1 MYLNKL
7 NNININKILVNTEFT
22 KNNLFYIL
30 DDFKEL
36 VNEKKIFLTLS
47 AWSYPIYNGGGE
59 LWLYDISK
67 KMNDIV
73 YNSIMITFKNKN
85 NENFEKLNIIKE
97 EKTTIIQMV
106 YDEIDII
113 KLIKFLNPFC
123 VHHQGLNRIE
133 YMKLCNVLNIP
144 FVSGFC
150 FWQDILSI
158 DENYFNVNI
167 LENKKIKKS
176 KKFLNVYNCV
186 DFLYCASKFVND
198 VIIKFHGIEDIQT
211 IETITFNLKK
221 VEKEN
226 PKYITIININYY
238 KGGWLLI
245 DLLNK
250 LDMECSF
257 LLIDSEPNDEK
268 FNEELEK
275 VIINRKEKFV
285 NSNVVLIK
293 KKIDD
298 MNKIY
303 KQTKILLIG
312 SLVDETFC
320 RVAYEGLINKIPIIS
335 TNNGNLK
342 YLLNGYADFVD
353 ESVNNWIKKITEIYN
368 DDVYLNSMS
377 NREIQNNL
385 SEESIFNKFHE
396 NIKNVKLKKICELK
410 KRNVGI
416 FVPWADQGLGIQGRE
431 YYIELI
437 KKKYK
442 VFVFSYKP
450 YNSTNQNLL
459 LQTNFN
465 EWDFPNVIYYD
476 VFRENVKLNHIVD
489 FIHKTNISTIIIPE
503 ICFNHIFH
511 ISTLFKL
518 FGVKIIAIPNIEIIK
533 YTEIYKY
540 DIFDVVLCNNKSTT
554 NILNKI
560 KIPTKIDYLGFCLNH
575 PFVKIKKN
583 KIEKNNDIIEFYC
596 CGGFNSFIRK
606 HINHICDVFND
617 FEKVKLYV
625 YIQET
630 ELKNKINN
638 KYNDNII
645 FIFENYDY
653 FNVMKMHRKHD
664 IFIHMGSHE
673 GLGLGFYEAIQSGT
687 PVITIDTIPNN
698 EVIKENINGWLIK
711 SKKYELVDNNK
722 SIIHGDLFNKNNL
735 KNTIIN
741 ICNTYDKNKM
751 FESIKKNNELLKNED
766 YMNNLIKYL

>member
-1 MYLNKL
+1 MYFNKL

-47 AWSYPIYNGGGE
+47 LWSYPIYNGGGE

-67 KMNDIV
+67 KMNDIG

-320 RVAYEGLINKIPIIS
+320 RVAYEGLINKIPII
-335 TNNGNLK
+335 T
-342 YLLNGYADFVD
+342 
-353 ESVNNWIKKITEIYN
+353 
-368 DDVYLNSMS
+368 
-377 NREIQNNL
+377 
-385 SEESIFNKFHE
+385 
-396 NIKNVKLKKICELK
+396 
-410 KRNVGI
+410 
-416 FVPWADQGLGIQGRE
+416 
-431 YYIELI
+431 
-437 KKKYK
+437 
-442 VFVFSYKP
+442 
-450 YNSTNQNLL
+450 
-459 LQTNFN
+459 
-465 EWDFPNVIYYD
+465 
-476 VFRENVKLNHIVD
+476 
-489 FIHKTNISTIIIPE
+489 
-503 ICFNHIFH
+503 
-511 ISTLFKL
+511 
-518 FGVKIIAIPNIEIIK
+518 
-533 YTEIYKY
+533 
-540 DIFDVVLCNNKSTT
+540 
-554 NILNKI
+554 
-560 KIPTKIDYLGFCLNH
+560 
-575 PFVKIKKN
+575 
-583 KIEKNNDIIEFYC
+583 
-596 CGGFNSFIRK
+596 
-606 HINHICDVFND
+606 
-617 FEKVKLYV
+617 
-625 YIQET
+625 
-630 ELKNKINN
+630 
-638 KYNDNII
+638 
-645 FIFENYDY
+645 
-653 FNVMKMHRKHD
+653 
-664 IFIHMGSHE
+664 
-673 GLGLGFYEAIQSGT
+673 
-687 PVITIDTIPNN
+687 
-698 EVIKENINGWLIK
+698 
-711 SKKYELVDNNK
+711 
-722 SIIHGDLFNKNNL
+722 
-735 KNTIIN
+735 
-741 ICNTYDKNKM
+741 
-751 FESIKKNNELLKNED
+751 
-766 YMNNLIKYL
+766 